1 MRVAVDHLRDEFRPM
16 LTLAWPVVVAEL
28 GWMFMGIVDTIMV
41 GRVSPEAIGAV
52 GLGSTLFVAFA
63 IFGMGLLLG
72 LDTLVSQSY
81 GAGEIVECHRWLL
94 HGLYLAL
101 IASAPIMAAAWA
113 LVHLMPRWG
122 LHPAV
127 LEMTAPYLA
136 IVTWSTLP
144 LLLYA
149 ALRRYLQAMNL
160 VRPIMIVLVTANLVN
175 AAINWVLIFGHLG
188 FPALGTN
195 GAAWAT
201 VVSRVYMVVALAL
214 VIAWHEHDA
223 RVSLFATPLRI
234 EAWRLGRL
242 VRLGLPA
249 ATQVTAEVG
258 AFAAATALAGRL
270 NPVALTSHQ
279 IALNVV
285 SVTFMVPLGVASAG
299 AVRVGQA
306 VGRRDPHGA
315 SQAGWTALVLGV
327 GFMACAA
334 LAFVTVP
341 SQIIGFF
348 THDPAVMALGIS
360 LLFVA
365 AFFQLFD
372 GLQGV
377 ATGVLR
383 GLGDTHT
390 PMISNLAAH
399 WLVGLPVGY
408 LLCFVAGWG
417 VVGLWIGLSLGLIAI
432 GLVLLSTW
440 AAKVRTLRLN
450 GALMVFR

>member
-1 MRVAVDHLRDEFRPM
+1 M

-81 GAGEIVECHRWLL
+81 GADEIVECHRWLL

-127 LEMTAPYLA
+127 LEMTAPSLA

-201 VVSRVYMVVALAL
+201 VVSRVYT
-214 VIAWHEHDA
+214 WW
-223 RVSLFATPLRI
+223 
-234 EAWRLGRL
+234 WRS
-242 VRLGLPA
+242 P
-249 ATQVTAEVG
+249 
-258 AFAAATALAGRL
+258 
-270 NPVALTSHQ
+270 
-279 IALNVV
+279 
-285 SVTFMVPLGVASAG
+285 
-299 AVRVGQA
+299 
-306 VGRRDPHGA
+306 
-315 SQAGWTALVLGV
+315 W
-327 GFMACAA
+327 
-334 LAFVTVP
+334 
-341 SQIIGFF
+341 
-348 THDPAVMALGIS
+348 
-360 LLFVA
+360 
-365 AFFQLFD
+365 
-372 GLQGV
+372 
-377 ATGVLR
+377 
-383 GLGDTHT
+383 
-390 PMISNLAAH
+390 
-399 WLVGLPVGY
+399 
-408 LLCFVAGWG
+408 
-417 VVGLWIGLSLGLIAI
+417 
-432 GLVLLSTW
+432 
-440 AAKVRTLRLN
+440 
-450 GALMVFR
+450 